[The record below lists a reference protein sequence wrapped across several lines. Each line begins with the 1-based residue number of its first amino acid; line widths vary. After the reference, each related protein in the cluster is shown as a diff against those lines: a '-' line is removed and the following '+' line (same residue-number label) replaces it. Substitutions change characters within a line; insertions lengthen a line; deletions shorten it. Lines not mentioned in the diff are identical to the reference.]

1 MRPFKGDIMGI
12 GRRSLT
18 GALGVLLAAGS
29 LTGIAGSTAAGAA
42 SGPKHGGSIT
52 YALEAETGGGYCL
65 PGLATLAASGIE
77 VATSIY
83 DTLTTINNKGQYVPF
98 LAQSVTPNATFDQW
112 TITLRPNIKFHNG
125 EALDAAAVKMN
136 LDTYRNLNPKISS
149 PLGGFTFKNVT
160 SVDVTG
166 PLTLVVGTKTPWPA
180 FPALLFGSGRT
191 GIVAPAQLADP
202 NSCSTNLIGTGPFKL
217 VPNEYRPNEHLI
229 VERNPNYWRPGLP
242 YLDKITFIPSMEAQQ
257 QLNGLQAGDYDIIQT
272 SAANNIFALRQ
283 RKTGG
288 QIQEVDTNDGTEVG
302 YGMLNVSKAPFDD
315 MNARLAVAYAGDA
328 NQLNQIRNHGLETLA
343 TGPFAPGTPY
353 YLTFGQA
360 GLPKH
365 NVATAK
371 KYAALYAQAHGGQA
385 LSYTYLTG
393 SDPQLL
399 ALAELTQ
406 QQDKAAGISVD
417 IKQVDQAT
425 MISIALSGNFQFEAW
440 RNHAQSDPDTQYVWW
455 YTGSPVNF
463 GRINDP
469 IISQLLDQGRSETN
483 AAKRVQ
489 IYRQLNKEFASKLW
503 NLWAFYVKWSVG
515 AQKNIGGLG
524 GAPLPDGHGQAFA
537 LFAGV
542 VPTATLFKK

>member
-1 MRPFKGDIMGI
+1 MA
-12 GRRSLT
+12 GRRSLI
-18 GALGVLLAAGS
+18 GALGVVLIAGS
-29 LTGIAGSTAAGAA
+29 LTGIAGSAGAA

-65 PGLATLAASGIE
+65 PGQSILAASGIE

-83 DTLTTINNKGQYVPF
+83 DTLTTINSKGEYVPF
-98 LAQSVTPNATFDQW
+98 LAQSVTPNATFDSW
-112 TITLRPNIKFHNG
+112 TIQLRPNIKFHDG
-125 EALDAAAVKMN
+125 EALDANAVKLN
-136 LDTYRNLNPKISS
+136 LDTYRNVNPKISS
-149 PLGGFTFKNVT
+149 PLSGFGLKNVA

-166 PLTLVVGTKTPWPA
+166 PLTVVVTTKTPWAA
-180 FPALLFGSGRT
+180 FPAYLYGSGRT

-202 NSCSTNLIGTGPFKL
+202 NTCPTNLIGTGPFKL

-242 YLDKITFIPSMEAQQ
+242 YLDKITFIPSMEAAQ

-272 SAANNIFALRQ
+272 SAANNIFQLRQ
-283 RKTGG
+283 RKASG
-288 QIQEVDTNDGTEVG
+288 QIQEVDTNNGTEVG

-353 YLTFGQA
+353 YLTFAQA
-360 GLPKH
+360 GLPQH
-365 NVATAK
+365 NVAKAK
-371 KYAALYAQAHGGQA
+371 QYAHLYSQAHGGQT
-385 LSYTYLTG
+385 LTYTYLTVA
-393 SDPQLL
+393 DPELL
-399 ALAELTQ
+399 ALAELTKE
-406 QQDKAAGISVD
+406 QDAKAGITVNLQ
-417 IKQVDQAT
+417 QVDQAT
-425 MISIALSGNFQFEAW
+425 LISIALAGNFQFETF
-440 RNHAQSDPDTQYVWW
+440 RNHAQSDPDTQYAWW
-455 YTGSPVNF
+455 YSGSPVNF

-469 IISQLLDQGRSETN
+469 VINQLLDQGRVETN

-489 IYRQLNKEFASKLW
+489 IYRQLNKEFATKLW

-515 AQKNIGGLG
+515 AQKNLGGLG
-524 GAPLPDGHGQAFA
+524 GAPLPDGHGQAFS

-542 VPTATLFKK
+542 VPTATLYKK